1 MRRSSVRLRT
11 GIAISALALALS
23 PVLALQ
29 AGASGGGW
37 TPVGQGTV
45 PANLPGVVAF
55 GPAPASTPEQVSFI
69 LDEQNKNQ
77 LEQGVDNGSVSN
89 LSVSQFANQYGQSQS
104 NIKAL
109 TTYLAK
115 FGITSSVYAD
125 DVDVST
131 TGTAGDY
138 DAALSVTQ
146 DQYHVPAYP
155 GHNGSFGEP
164 AQTVHGPTT
173 PPNFRPTGVIRAR
186 GTRPHQLRD
195 LSEPVD
201 SLRRRRRVAAAKE
214 HQRVPCTNRTA

>member
-89 LSVSQFANQYGQSQS
+89 LSVSQFANPYGQSQS

-109 TTYLAK
+109 TTYLA
-115 FGITSSVYAD
+115 SSA
-125 DVDVST
+125 SPRACT
-131 TGTAGDY
+131 
-138 DAALSVTQ
+138 
-146 DQYHVPAYP
+146 
-155 GHNGSFGEP
+155 
-164 AQTVHGPTT
+164 PTT
-173 PPNFRPTGVIRAR
+173 LMYRRPAR
-186 GTRPHQLRD
+186 
-195 LSEPVD
+195 PVTMTP
-201 SLRRRRRVAAAKE
+201 RCR
-214 HQRVPCTNRTA
+214 